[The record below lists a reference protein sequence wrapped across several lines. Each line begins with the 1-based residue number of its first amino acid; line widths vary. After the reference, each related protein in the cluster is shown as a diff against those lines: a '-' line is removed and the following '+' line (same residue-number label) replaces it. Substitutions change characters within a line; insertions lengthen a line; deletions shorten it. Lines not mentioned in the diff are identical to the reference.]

1 MEHGT
6 RRILMQ
12 RAEELIRTR
21 GYAAFSF
28 ADLARAAGI
37 RKASVHHHFPTKET
51 LGCAVIED
59 YLHRFTAEL
68 SAVWHAVPDAPG
80 RLRAFAAFF
89 TSSAMAGMLPLCAAL
104 AAQRDSLPPSM
115 RHQTAAFFRLHLSW
129 LESVMAEGIAAG
141 TLRGDLPASVL
152 ARRFV
157 TRQEGGSLLEWGLGK
172 APGGT
177 ADGVCADDVLHDL
190 LPGDVR
196 AGPPDHHR
204 KT

>member
-12 RAEELIRTR
+12 RAEDLIRTR

-59 YLHRFTAEL
+59 YLHRFAAEL
-68 SAVWHAVPDAPG
+68 SAVWRTYPDAPA
-80 RLRAFAAFF
+80 RLRAFAGFF

-104 AAQRDSLPPSM
+104 AAQRDSLPQSM
-115 RHQTAAFFRLHLSW
+115 RDHTAAFFGLHLEW
-129 LESVMAEGIAAG
+129 LTSVMADGIAAG
-141 TLRGDLPASVL
+141 TLRGDLPAHVL

-157 TRQEGGSLLEWGLGK
+157 TRQEGASLLGWGLGES
-172 APGGT
+172 PSGP
-177 ADGVCADDVLHDL
+177 ADDVLHDL
-190 LPGDVR
+190 LPGDAR

>member
-28 ADLARAAGI
+28 ADLAQAAGI
-37 RKASVHHHFPTKET
+37 RKASVHHHFPTKEA

-68 SAVWHAVPDAPG
+68 SAVRRTHPDAPA
-80 RLRAFAAFF
+80 RLRAFAGFF
-89 TSSAMAGMLPLCAAL
+89 SDSAMAGMLPLCAAL
-104 AAQRDSLPPSM
+104 AAQRDSLPLSM
-115 RHQTAAFFRLHLSW
+115 RRHTAAFFRLHLDW
-129 LESVMAEGIAAG
+129 LTAVMADGIAAG

-157 TRQEGGSLLEWGLGK
+157 SLREGTSLLAWGLGDSVPDM
-172 APGGT
+172 A
-177 ADGVCADDVLHDL
+177 CDDVLHDF
-190 LPGDVR
+190 LPDAMR